1 MSKKQLWIM
10 VGVPGSGK
18 DYWID
23 KHISSFNGNV
33 KVISRDKIR
42 LSILK
47 DGEDY
52 FSHEKEVY
60 SKYIE
65 EICNSLIEYDV
76 VIANAT
82 HLNEKSRSKLLH
94 AISAAV
100 YFAEAEINAMMI
112 KTSLHSCIE
121 HNSLRIGRAYVP
133 ESQIKAMYSSLTTP
147 NLNEGFDNIY
157 IYTTEK
163 GIPKYKILRG
173 KEHKNA

>member
-52 FSHEKEVY
+52 FSHEKEV
-60 SKYIE
+60 
-65 EICNSLIEYDV
+65 
-76 VIANAT
+76 
-82 HLNEKSRSKLLH
+82 
-94 AISAAV
+94 
-100 YFAEAEINAMMI
+100 
-112 KTSLHSCIE
+112 
-121 HNSLRIGRAYVP
+121 
-133 ESQIKAMYSSLTTP
+133 
-147 NLNEGFDNIY
+147 
-157 IYTTEK
+157 
-163 GIPKYKILRG
+163 
-173 KEHKNA
+173 